1 MTLRLVYIQRTPDF
15 HGVADMSSSSSP
27 LRTGGNDAV
36 AFTSGAQGAPFS
48 AGVVHAW
55 LVADRE
61 RPLVATGISMGT
73 IAAAAMRRAYEELEH
88 VDSEDLEV
96 KRWR

>member
-1 MTLRLVYIQRTPDF
+1 MESDETLTSI
-15 HGVADMSSSSSP
+15 P

-36 AFTSGAQGAPFS
+36 AFTSGPQGAPFS

-55 LVADRE
+55 LAADRE

-73 IAAAAMRRAYEELEH
+73 FAAVAMRRVYEELEH
-88 VDSEDLEV
+88 ADSDDLEV
-96 KRWR
+96 RRWRWYQR